1 MSEDERRA
9 WDDRYGSGEYQP
21 RPAPGPF
28 LEAWID
34 RFPAGRALDVACG
47 AGRHALR
54 LAEAGYQVDAIDV
67 SAVAIEM
74 GREEA
79 ERRGLEVNWVVA
91 DLDDFPLA
99 ADTYDVIIV
108 IRYVNPRLW
117 PRLLDALAPDGWL
130 LVEHHL
136 RTTADVDGPG
146 SPEFRLDPQELIEA
160 FGSLRILFYEEA
172 LVPSDRPGSQ
182 FALARLVATAG
193 RPDWE
198 IRS

>member
-79 ERRGLEVNWVVA
+79 ERRRLEVNWVVA

>member
-34 RFPAGRALDVACG
+34 RLPVGRALDIACG

-54 LAEAGYQVDAIDV
+54 LAEAGFEVDAVDV
-67 SAVAIEM
+67 SAVGIAM
-74 GREEA
+74 AREEA
-79 ERRGLEVNWVVA
+79 GRRDLDVNWVVA
-91 DLDDFPLA
+91 DLDDYELA
-99 ADTYDVIIV
+99 ANTYDVITV

-117 PRLLDALAPDGWL
+117 SRLVDALAPDGWL

-136 RTTADVDGPG
+136 KTTANVDGPG
-146 SPEFRLDPQELIEA
+146 SPEFRLDPQELLEA
-160 FGSLRILFYEEA
+160 FGSLRVLFYEES
-172 LVPSDRPGSQ
+172 LVPSDRPGCQ
-182 FALARLVATAG
+182 YALARLVATRG
-193 RPDWE
+193 GPDWE
-198 IRS
+198 VSS